1 MSECRK
7 DDKRWCYLHPQ
18 EMVIGICALCLN
30 DRLLVLAAAKQGTI
44 HHRQTHKNSSST
56 SKRALTKIFALT
68 SLLSLL
74 EIKKQKTDQDYHSSS
89 TSPEESA
96 DCIAMFSDEVHYAF
110 ISIKFEDNGIASW
123 DKGSKVSKQVSSFDQ
138 QCEVPCRREKGN
150 INAKKIK
157 SVLEHSKPRAA
168 AAVRWRRR
176 VGHLLRL
183 IFRLKN
189 STKSQI

>member
-7 DDKRWCYLHPQ
+7 DDTRWCYLHPQ

-30 DRLLVLAAAKQGTI
+30 DRLLVLAANKQGTI

-68 SLLSLL
+68 SLLSLI
-74 EIKKQKTDQDYHSSS
+74 EIKKQKTDQDCHSSS
-89 TSPEESA
+89 TSPE
-96 DCIAMFSDEVHYAF
+96 DTF